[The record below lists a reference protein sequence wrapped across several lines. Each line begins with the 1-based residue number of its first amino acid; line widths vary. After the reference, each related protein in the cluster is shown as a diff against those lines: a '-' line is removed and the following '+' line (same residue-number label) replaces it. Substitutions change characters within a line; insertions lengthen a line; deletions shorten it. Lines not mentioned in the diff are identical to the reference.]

1 MPEIISKDMTD
12 KSCRNNV
19 ERYVKKNVR
28 KNAER
33 YVRKKVGKYVTKN
46 VS

>member
-1 MPEIISKDMTD
+1 MSGIISKDMSD
-12 KSCRNNV
+12 KNCRNNV

-33 YVRKKVGKYVTKN
+33 YVRKKVRKYVRKN
-46 VS
+46 VG